1 MESSV
6 PPAFCLFGAS
16 LASAQTSFD
25 VNLGFGSAWDS
36 ANGGGIDNAASLNAF
51 GSCTVGSG
59 DANCQSLPK
68 LNGFFLGFGGD
79 LMLNKHLGAGF
90 EASLQPSQES
100 YGPLNSRQTFYDVN
114 AIYAPVTTK
123 RASLLLEGGIGG
135 ARTSFSL
142 TQSGCVGTAVCST
155 STEPVG
161 AANHFQVHVGVGV
174 QIFLTEHI
182 FIDLNSTC
190 TTFPGSPTSSEATRC
205 RKACFGLVTASAS
218 ARGRL
223 LTCVVQSGRD
233 VTSWN

>member
-1 MESSV
+1 MSIAKWSFS
-6 PPAFCLFGAS
+6 AAALLLFGAS

-25 VNLGFGSAWDS
+25 VNVGFGSAWDS

-59 DANCQSLPK
+59 DPNCQSLPK

-79 LMLNKHLGAGF
+79 LMFNKHLGAGF
-90 EASLQPSQES
+90 EASLQPSQEG

-182 FIDLNSTC
+182 FIKPEFDLHYV
-190 TTFPGSPTSSEATRC
+190 PGLTNQ
-205 RKACFGLVTASAS
+205 FGSDAVPEGMLWVGYSFGE
-218 ARGRL
+218 R
-223 LTCVVQSGRD
+223 
-233 VTSWN
+233 

>member
-1 MESSV
+1 MSI
-6 PPAFCLFGAS
+6 AKWTFTGAALLLFGAS

-79 LMLNKHLGAGF
+79 LMLYKRLGVGF
-90 EASLQPSQES
+90 EASLQPSKET
-100 YGPLNSRQTFYDVN
+100 YGPLDSRQTFYDVN
-114 AIYAPVTTK
+114 AIYAPVTSK
-123 RASLLLEGGIGG
+123 RASLLLEGGVGG

-142 TQSGCVGTAVCST
+142 TESGCVGTAVCTT

-182 FIDLNSTC
+182 FIKPQFDLHYV
-190 TTFPGSPTSSEATRC
+190 PGLTNQ
-205 RKACFGLVTASAS
+205 FGSNAVPEGMLWVGYNFGE
-218 ARGRL
+218 R
-223 LTCVVQSGRD
+223 
-233 VTSWN
+233 

>member
-1 MESSV
+1 MSIAKWSLTGAAV
-6 PPAFCLFGAS
+6 LLFGAS
-16 LASAQTSFD
+16 LVSAQTSFD
-25 VNLGFGSAWDS
+25 VNLGFGGAWDS

-79 LMLNKHLGAGF
+79 LMFNKHLGAGF
-90 EASLQPSQES
+90 EASLEPSQQT

-123 RASLLLEGGIGG
+123 RASLLLEGGVGG

-155 STEPVG
+155 TTEPVG

-174 QIFLTEHI
+174 QIFVTEHI
-182 FIDLNSTC
+182 FIKPEFDLHYV
-190 TTFPGSPTSSEATRC
+190 PGLTNQ
-205 RKACFGLVTASAS
+205 FGSDAVPEGMLWVGYSFGE
-218 ARGRL
+218 R
-223 LTCVVQSGRD
+223 
-233 VTSWN
+233 

>member
-1 MESSV
+1 MSIAKWSFTG
-6 PPAFCLFGAS
+6 AALLLFGAS

-36 ANGGGIDNAASLNAF
+36 ANSGGIDNAASLNAF

-59 DANCQSLPK
+59 DANCQSLPR

-79 LMLNKHLGAGF
+79 LMLYKRLGVGF
-90 EASLQPSQES
+90 EASLQPSRET
-100 YGPLNSRQTFYDVN
+100 YGPLDSRQTFYDVN
-114 AIYAPVTTK
+114 AIYAPVTSK
-123 RASLLLEGGIGG
+123 RASLLLEGGVGG

-142 TQSGCVGTAVCST
+142 TESGCVGTAVCTT

-182 FIDLNSTC
+182 FIKPQFDLHYV
-190 TTFPGSPTSSEATRC
+190 PGFTNQ
-205 RKACFGLVTASAS
+205 FGSNAVPEGMLWVGYNFGE
-218 ARGRL
+218 R
-223 LTCVVQSGRD
+223 
-233 VTSWN
+233 

>member
-1 MESSV
+1 MSIV
-6 PPAFCLFGAS
+6 KWTFTGAALFLFGAS
-16 LASAQTSFD
+16 FVNAQTSFD

-59 DANCQSLPK
+59 DANCQSLPR

-79 LMLNKHLGAGF
+79 LMLYKHLGVGF
-90 EASLQPSQES
+90 EASLQPSKEG
-100 YGPLNSRQTFYDVN
+100 YGPLDSRQTFYDVN
-114 AIYAPVTTK
+114 AIYAPVTSK
-123 RASLLLEGGIGG
+123 RASLLLEGGVGG

-182 FIDLNSTC
+182 FLKPEFDLHYV
-190 TTFPGSPTSSEATRC
+190 PGLTNQ
-205 RKACFGLVTASAS
+205 FGSNAVPEGMLWLGYNFGE
-218 ARGRL
+218 R
-223 LTCVVQSGRD
+223 
-233 VTSWN
+233 